1 MNIGSHERPSLL
13 LMTDAVGRWMLEKP
27 GERVPALLNVSDEED
42 FARLIDQERAEGRMR
57 NDDVTL
63 VVFGAAP

>member
-27 GERVPALLNVSDEED
+27 GERVAALLNVSDDED
-42 FARLIDQERAEGRMR
+42 FTRLVGRERTEGSMR

-63 VVFGAAP
+63 LVFGAGP